1 MEGAIFSASQAAPE
15 GGGRRWRGVVAAADG
30 DTECLFPETGV
41 VESGAGADGLVAV
54 PKSSTKYGTAEG
66 EDFGGGV

>member
-1 MEGAIFSASQAAPE
+1 MEGAIFSGSQAASE
-15 GGGRRWRGVVAAADG
+15 GGGGRWRGVVAAADG

-41 VESGAGADGLVAV
+41 VKSGAGDDGLA
-54 PKSSTKYGTAEG
+54 KSGTADG